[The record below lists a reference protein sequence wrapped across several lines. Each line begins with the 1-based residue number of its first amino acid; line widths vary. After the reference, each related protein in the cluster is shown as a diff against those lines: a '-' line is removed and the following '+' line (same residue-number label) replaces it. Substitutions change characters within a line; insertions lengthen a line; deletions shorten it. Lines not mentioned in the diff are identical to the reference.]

1 MRRKTPITTSG
12 AFRAYRLA
20 AVAVALTS
28 WAAQAQSGLLTKG
41 TDLPPITLSAG
52 QPLAAA
58 PYELQAGKYYR
69 LTIKCDG
76 SDELAVSGAEF
87 FHNMWINEIEIEDV
101 AIKPIGLDSISCEGE
116 SETEIS
122 FILIRPGTF
131 TLRIPGTTG
140 ETQAA
145 TFHVK

>member
-1 MRRKTPITTSG
+1 
-12 AFRAYRLA
+12 
-20 AVAVALTS
+20 
-28 WAAQAQSGLLTKG
+28 
-41 TDLPPITLSAG
+41 
-52 QPLAAA
+52 
-58 PYELQAGKYYR
+58 
-69 LTIKCDG
+69 
-76 SDELAVSGAEF
+76 
-87 FHNMWINEIEIEDV
+87 MWINEIEVEDV

>member
-1 MRRKTPITTSG
+1 MISVG
-12 AFRAYRLA
+12 SFRHLLRLA
-20 AVAVALTS
+20 AIAAALTS
-28 WAAQAQSGLLTKG
+28 WSAHAQSGLLTKG

-52 QPLAAA
+52 QPIAAG

-69 LTIKCDG
+69 LSIKCDG
-76 SDELAVSGAEF
+76 SDELAVGGAEL
-87 FHNMWINEIEIEDV
+87 FHDMWINEIEIGDV
-101 AIKPIGLDSISCEGE
+101 SIRPIGIDTISCEGE